1 MLSENGILYI
11 SFPIGVKKTLFNSQ
25 RIFSP
30 TEIISWSNEKFSLLQ
45 FDYINDNGEFFI
57 NVGIDSLPELSYGC
71 GIYKLMKI

>member
-1 MLSENGILYI
+1 MKLKNNLIKI
-11 SFPIGVKKTLFNSQ
+11 HI
-25 RIFSP
+25 
-30 TEIISWSNEKFSLLQ
+30 Q